1 MCVCALFVLFV
12 RPRPRRG
19 ATTRWLVSSGLL
31 ADEDAADDGG
41 RLGGR
46 TFAGGRTMVAT
57 SLTNKPSRLAA
68 MMPRGGIKSTAEATA
83 GTDASAAHA
92 DGEPVG
98 QGELMNARALEVITR
113 VQAKLTG
120 RDFFSTDD
128 LTSDEVDD
136 LTVEQQVER
145 LISEATSVE
154 NLCQMYQGWCPL
166 W

>member
-1 MCVCALFVLFV
+1 
-12 RPRPRRG
+12 
-19 ATTRWLVSSGLL
+19 VSSGLL

-46 TFAGGRTMVAT
+46 TFAGGGRTMVAT